1 MGVGGAWRVRLRP
14 LPSVWRA
21 TRTRPVQIM
30 TDSQEYYWD
39 LSVAVVIECVVA
51 SGGKWNLGGVVGGT
65 GGMDDCVCVCGEW
78 GGRDAEEERR
88 CLNCSP

>member
-1 MGVGGAWRVRLRP
+1 MGVGGGLGVSVSCP

-21 TRTRPVQIM
+21 TRTKPAQMM

-39 LSVAVVIECVVA
+39 LSVVVVIECSVA

-65 GGMDDCVCVCGEW
+65 GGMDDCV
-78 GGRDAEEERR
+78 GGLDAEEER
-88 CLNCSP
+88 LNCSP